1 MKLEHF
7 AGVVFL
13 AVLLANVTCAWVS
26 WDKPSLVTTEH
37 HHPPVAATPARLA
50 ATRCESLCSDSHTE
64 LVEITFHVA
73 SDGTR
78 SFDCVCLP
86 SDSPDP
92 E

>member
-26 WDKPSLVTTEH
+26 WDKP
-37 HHPPVAATPARLA
+37 ATPARLA

-86 SDSPDP
+86 SDLLPDP